1 LSSLSAEVTSARN
14 VYRQAMKKFDD
25 HKAMC
30 RGLSKGHSDRLTTA
44 DLEERVKVSGE
55 KYWEAL
61 RIYTLAV
68 RKYGGQAAGETE
80 A

>member
-1 LSSLSAEVTSARN
+1 
-14 VYRQAMKKFDD
+14 
-25 HKAMC
+25 
-30 RGLSKGHSDRLTTA
+30 
-44 DLEERVKVSGE
+44 VKVSGE